1 MKLPFLRQST
11 AERRD
16 LILNGP
22 MDRTLMTLAAP
33 GLMLG
38 LVQSMMPLA
47 DGLFINNVEGPL
59 VASAVSFSEP
69 VINLVSAM
77 AMGLSVAAMAMLG
90 QLNGSGDFDGS
101 RKASTQIVAVGSVL
115 GLLGA
120 PLLALSG
127 AAISTRVD
135 PRIAANVLLY
145 LSLYAFVLPFS
156 FMESIYNGI
165 KNASG
170 HPEAPFIRMVLM
182 LVLKVIFNAVFIAW
196 LRMGIV
202 GCALASFGANF
213 LITLWMF
220 HELFVKRGPD
230 RLDLKG
236 FRFDPAL
243 VRELMRVGFPAML
256 NSAMLN
262 LGFFLIN
269 TELAKYGPVVI
280 NGQGIATSIS
290 QICYILPGSFS
301 SSITAMV
308 GMNIGAGNPAK
319 ARAAFYRGLTMSFAT
334 AVAIMAVIIPLAP
347 RLTLLYTRRPEV
359 LAIANEALS
368 ISTFSVVGFA
378 ATICTQG
385 AFVGLGRTR
394 VPLVLGLFRIWLLR
408 YAFILVTERWLGH
421 SAVFWGNLFSNY
433 AAGGIALFL
442 ISRATWVSALR
453 RTPAVGAGAGAATVP
468 IAASGTAA
476 PEPAAASGASVSA
489 ASPTS
494 RPRWTRR

>member
-1 MKLPFLRQST
+1 MKFPFPRQST

-22 MDRTLMTLAAP
+22 IERTLMTLAAP
-33 GLMLG
+33 SLMLG
-38 LVQSMMPLA
+38 LVQSMMPLV
-47 DGLFINNVEGPL
+47 DGLFINNVEGTL

-69 VINLVSAM
+69 VINLVSAA

-90 QLNGSGDFDGS
+90 QLNGSGDFEGS
-101 RKASTQIVAVGSVL
+101 KKASTQVVAIGSLL
-115 GLLGA
+115 GLLAA
-120 PLLALSG
+120 PLLALAG
-127 AAISTRVD
+127 AAISARVD
-135 PRIAANVLLY
+135 PRISRNVFLY

-182 LVLKVIFNAVFIAW
+182 LLLKILFNAVFIAW
-196 LRMGIV
+196 LRMGVV
-202 GCALASFGANF
+202 GCALASFAANF

-220 HELFVKRGPD
+220 HELFVRKGPD
-230 RLDLKG
+230 RLVLRG
-236 FRFDPAL
+236 FRFDSRL
-243 VRELMRVGFPAML
+243 VRELLRIGFPAML

-280 NGQGIATSIS
+280 NGQGIASSIA

-319 ARAAFYRGLTMSFAT
+319 ARAACYRGLAMSAVT
-334 AVAIMAVIIPLAP
+334 AVAIMAIIVPLAP
-347 RLTLLYTRRPEV
+347 YLTVFYTRKPEV
-359 LAIANEALS
+359 LAVANEALS

-378 ATICTQG
+378 VTICTQG

-394 VPLVLGLFRIWLLR
+394 VPLVLGLLRIWLLR
-408 YAFILVTERWLGH
+408 YAFILVTERFLGY

-433 AAGGIALFL
+433 AAGAIALSL
-442 ISRATWVSALR
+442 LSRARWVSAIR
-453 RTPAVGAGAGAATVP
+453 RPGAAGPARVAG
-468 IAASGTAA
+468 IAPDA
-476 PEPAAASGASVSA
+476 VSA
-489 ASPTS
+489 ASPTG
-494 RPRWTRR
+494 RPRWPRR